1 MIVSVYFKF
10 EQKIKGEQTME
21 ELDNVLLG
29 IPSSIANLQLPDPS
43 LRDFYKDEHDRIYW
57 VNNEIDA
64 SLLNLVT
71 MIIKCNKEDKDK
83 PIEDRTPI
91 KVFID
96 SPGGDVCALWTTI
109 KAIEISKTPV
119 HTINYCVA
127 YSAAAD
133 LLAAGHKRYALPGT
147 SVMVHSGSCMYGG
160 TMEQAENMKKHF
172 DKLGKKVTDYFLAHT
187 NVDPKT
193 FKKKAPSDWY
203 FDEQEALDNG
213 LIDEIIT
220 DLDILY

>member
-1 MIVSVYFKF
+1 MN
-10 EQKIKGEQTME
+10 
-21 ELDNVLLG
+21 ELENVLLS
-29 IPSSIANLQLPDPS
+29 IPTSIANMQLPDPD
-43 LRDFYKDEHDRIYW
+43 LRDFYQYEQDRVFW
-57 VNNEIDA
+57 VDSEINENLL
-64 SLLNLVT
+64 SLVKLIV
-71 MIIKCNKEDKDK
+71 KCNREDKGK
-83 PIEDRTPI
+83 PVEERTPI

-133 LLAAGHKRYALPGT
+133 LLASGHKRYAIPGT
-147 SVMVHSGSCMYGG
+147 SVMVHSGSCMFGG

-187 NVDPKT
+187 KIDPKT
-193 FKKKAPSDWY
+193 FKKKAPGDWY
-203 FDEQEALDNG
+203 MDEDEALKNG
-213 LIDEIIT
+213 LIDEIII
-220 DLDILY
+220 DLDTLY